1 MPRPC
6 VTALGVIALFVVA
19 VLVTLVPLDM
29 THAVDV
35 DSDLII
41 FLTGISGG
49 AGICHVVARVGNQIA
64 DRMHCEHGEMRDFVH
79 TEHNEF
85 REALAGLPILIDE
98 HVDQKVLEDR
108 LAIYRA
114 AGQHN
119 SHNTSG
125 LRSVTHQ
132 G

>member
-1 MPRPC
+1 
-6 VTALGVIALFVVA
+6 VKALGALALIAGCFL
-19 VLVTLVPLDM
+19 
-29 THAVDV
+29 
-35 DSDLII
+35 I
-41 FLTGISGG
+41 FLTWLDV
-49 AGICHVVARVGNQIA
+49 AGTTDVPIDLIVTLAVSTATLSICHVVALVGNQVT

-85 REALAGLPILIDE
+85 REALAGLDMHIDDY
-98 HVDQKVLEDR
+98 VDRKVIEDR
-108 LAIYRA
+108 IATMRA

-119 SHNTSG
+119 SHNASG